1 MKINYNVTGADRK
14 KLVLAIVEI
23 TGEPMNYKGAPTFGY
38 AVGRYYIDKTGVL
51 IGEDNSKLVADLKGL
66 HSFKAASE
74 EYDTPLPEAEP
85 IPEDFQ
91 IPYEAEFGGRP
102 SLYHDFEEPPAYG
115 RPEPDNLDLTVELP
129 IDGFT
134 EESLSNLEKIVAS
147 KATLIKR
154 ALGAEAL
161 PIEKTDTTIKFPWF
175 KVKDDSGEAEAYT
188 AFVSGLCALAKEQK
202 RVTAKEKPVEN
213 EKFAFRVFLIRLGFI
228 GDEYKRARKLL
239 MKNLTG
245 NSAFK
250 SGAPAKEEEQSD
262 E

>member
-23 TGEPMNYKGAPTFGY
+23 TGETMNYKGAPTFGY
-38 AVGRYYIDKTGVL
+38 GVGRYYIDKTGVL
-51 IGEDNSKLVADLKGL
+51 IGEDNPDLVADLLGL
-66 HSFKAASE
+66 HSFKAVSE
-74 EYDTPLPEAEP
+74 EYDALLTEAEP
-85 IPEDFQ
+85 IPEDIQ
-91 IPYEAEFGGRP
+91 IPYEAALGGRVSP
-102 SLYHDFEEPPAYG
+102 YRDFEEPPAYG
-115 RPEPDNLDLTVELP
+115 RPESDDLNLTVEMP
-129 IDGFT
+129 ITGFT
-134 EESLSNLEKIVAS
+134 DESLSNLEKIVAS
-147 KATLIKR
+147 KATLIKK

-161 PIEKTDTTIKFPWF
+161 PIEKTDTKIKFPWF
-175 KVKDDSGEAEAYT
+175 RLNGDSGEAEAYS
-188 AFVSGLCALAKEQK
+188 AFITGLCSIAKEQK

-228 GDEYKRARKLL
+228 GDEYKAARKLL

-250 SGAPAKEEEQSD
+250 NGAPKKEEEQSD